1 MGELQEDVAAKV
13 EVIKANVAAELEL
26 LPQGDKVP
34 QDAEDYKIELKRI
47 QDFVADLQKRVMKE
61 CDNFSE
67 DVKYWAEYK
76 TGIKEFKPWLENAE
90 VRSKEGLGKPQ
101 TLDEANAMF
110 ANVNDFDK
118 ACVKHLN
125 ILDNANAAAQKM
137 TTHKEA
143 DVEVLALG
151 KGTLPSRLLL
161 MNGARRLTP
170 WLRNGSFWMTL
181 STTLTP
187 GLPRTTDQRANS
199 SSLLRRWSPPLESSR
214 TSSRRKR
221 SWWITCKLN
230 LQNQPRD
237 SFRIAM

>member
-1 MGELQEDVAAKV
+1 MGTRKQM
-13 EVIKANVAAELEL
+13 
-26 LPQGDKVP
+26 
-34 QDAEDYKIELKRI
+34 LK
-47 QDFVADLQKRVMKE
+47 L
-61 CDNFSE
+61 
-67 DVKYWAEYK
+67 
-76 TGIKEFKPWLENAE
+76 
-90 VRSKEGLGKPQ
+90 
-101 TLDEANAMF
+101 
-110 ANVNDFDK
+110 
-118 ACVKHLN
+118 
-125 ILDNANAAAQKM
+125 
-137 TTHKEA
+137 
-143 DVEVLALG
+143 LALG

-170 WLRNGSFWMTL
+170 WSRNGSFWMTL

-237 SFRIAM
+237 SFRIAMQLMYPNYGFGYPLLDYTSRLNKNQLNIIISTTCDHVSYIYPHLLSSTNMRKQFWKSQQCDLKTTNFRRKIFVSLKSPEAFSLFTFL